1 MTGYEK
7 ARRVLCLFILFAAS
21 AAALAT
27 VAAPFEYGIKAPL
40 LALASGLFILAGII
54 PVRLSEPE
62 QIPGLV
68 ATSLGALA
76 AIGAAGY
83 WLYDATGGMVFTSLY
98 LVAVTATLFLFYL
111 VMLAWWAWLLI
122 TRIRSRSEKR

>member
-7 ARRVLCLFILFAAS
+7 VRRVLCLFILLAAL

-54 PVRLSEPE
+54 PVRLPEPE
-62 QIPGLV
+62 QILGLV
-68 ATSLGALA
+68 ATALGALA
-76 AIGAAGY
+76 ALGTAWY
-83 WLYDATGGMVFTSLY
+83 WLSDATGGKVFPSLY
-98 LVAVTATLFLFYL
+98 LVTVVAALFLFYL
-111 VMLAWWAWLLI
+111 VALAWWAWILVTIL
-122 TRIRSRSEKR
+122 RARKNR